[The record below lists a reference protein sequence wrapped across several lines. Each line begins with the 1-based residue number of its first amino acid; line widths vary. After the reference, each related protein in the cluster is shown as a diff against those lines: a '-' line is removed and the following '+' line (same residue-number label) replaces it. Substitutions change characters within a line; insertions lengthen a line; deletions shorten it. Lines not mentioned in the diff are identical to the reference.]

1 MNERFSSG
9 EQGKAPFFV
18 VEDCGEF
25 AVLRFSPHLPGYMTD
40 LSETNR
46 LWDVLSGCR
55 GGLNKKVLLL
65 ITMPD
70 SFSPAAMD
78 EFWGHV
84 RCDQT
89 KMDSTT
95 GGSLAAV
102 EMAREENACRHF
114 VEIIRNL
121 DSFVITALEGECDFC
136 FLGEALA
143 CDYRIASQDAVFVN
157 NLFQSKTMPG
167 VLPWFL
173 TRFLGQAAAADILL
187 EGRSLTASEAYELK
201 LVNKLAP
208 PGNLEQVSLNTA
220 RRFAAIP
227 GPALRA
233 VKRSLVASAED
244 LNVYLDKIGTGFQF
258 VQRPHTNEMW

>member
-1 MNERFSSG
+1 M
-9 EQGKAPFFV
+9 EQITQHTQQANNPLELFL
-18 VEDCGEF
+18 
-25 AVLRFSPHLPGYMTD
+25 A
-40 LSETNR
+40 
-46 LWDVLSGCR
+46 
-55 GGLNKKVLLL
+55 GLCPMLHKLYKSISLQHIL
-65 ITMPD
+65 I
-70 SFSPAAMD
+70 
-78 EFWGHV
+78 
-84 RCDQT
+84 
-89 KMDSTT
+89 
-95 GGSLAAV
+95 
-102 EMAREENACRHF
+102 F

-201 LVNKLAP
+201 LVNKIAT

-258 VQRPHTNEMW
+258 VQRPHTNEIW